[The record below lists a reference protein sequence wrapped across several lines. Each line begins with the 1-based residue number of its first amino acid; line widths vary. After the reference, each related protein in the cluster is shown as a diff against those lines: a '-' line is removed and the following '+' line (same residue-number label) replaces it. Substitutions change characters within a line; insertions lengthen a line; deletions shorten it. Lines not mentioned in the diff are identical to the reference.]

1 MLVRQIDDTL
11 TLFASTSPSAET
23 KQTSAP
29 KPELKATTPPRSI
42 SPATSAGKTK
52 RAPKSATRKHKADD
66 DDDEEDETDAR
77 RRELNRKA
85 AARCRQGK
93 LNTIKTLS
101 DELLGLQVAYRA
113 LFAQI
118 VELDKEIFGVN
129 YASREHVS
137 AGCKGIK
144 L

>member
-1 MLVRQIDDTL
+1 MLREVTNSTPWTL
-11 TLFASTSPSAET
+11 SNPPTTET
-23 KQTSAP
+23 HTSAA
-29 KPELKATTPPRSI
+29 KPELKAITPPRSI

-52 RAPKSATRKHKADD
+52 RATKSTTRKHKADD
-66 DDDEEDETDAR
+66 DDEEAETDAR

-101 DELLGLQVAYRA
+101 DELLALQVEYRA
-113 LFAQI
+113 LFGQI

-129 YASREHVS
+129 FASREHVS